1 MLYSSSSSSYYRD
14 RIYIVADIILKLVE
28 YSELNQTALAT
39 FCGLNLKK
47 HKPIL
52 DDLEINEL
60 ISRREIQSGK
70 RIVTVYKPRQKGI
83 DFYREILEP
92 YEKMFP
98 RRKSNII
105 DDNGRLVKAE
115 ETRQRRQ
122 QQQQRQEQQQQR
134 QIILIPN

>member
-1 MLYSSSSSSYYRD
+1 LYSSSSYYRD

-28 YSELNQTALAT
+28 YSELNRTALAT

-52 DDLEINEL
+52 EDLEINEL
-60 ISRREIQSGK
+60 ISRTEIQSGK

-92 YEKMFP
+92 YEKVFP
-98 RRKSNII
+98 RRKSDII
-105 DDNGRLVKAE
+105 NDNGKLVKAE
-115 ETRQRRQ
+115 ETRHRRQ
-122 QQQQRQEQQQQR
+122 QQKQRQEQQRQR
-134 QIILIPN
+134 QHIILITN

>member
-1 MLYSSSSSSYYRD
+1 M
-14 RIYIVADIILKLVE
+14 
-28 YSELNQTALAT
+28 
-39 FCGLNLKK
+39 NLKK

-60 ISRREIQSGK
+60 ITRREIQSGK

-105 DDNGRLVKAE
+105 DDNGKLVKAE

-122 QQQQRQEQQQQR
+122 QQQQR
-134 QIILIPN
+134 

>member
-1 MLYSSSSSSYYRD
+1 MLYSSSSYYRD

-52 DDLEINEL
+52 DELEINEL

-105 DDNGRLVKAE
+105 DDNGELVKAE

-122 QQQQRQEQQQQR
+122 QQQQR
-134 QIILIPN
+134 